1 LLSKESP
8 VQECD
13 ATILIK
19 EQMLV
24 TEEKNINTTTL
35 APVKESNNLFPV
47 FLKLEHMHLLIVG
60 GGNIGLEKLNSVI
73 SNSPATKVKL
83 VAKAISAEIRT
94 IAAERDNIELVEKA
108 FDSSDLDGIDVV
120 ISAIDDVIASR
131 EIAEAAKAA
140 GKLINVADKPEL
152 CDFYLGSVVK
162 KGNLKI
168 AISTNGKS
176 PTAAKRLKEVFNE
189 ALPAE
194 IDEVINNLQSIRN
207 RLNGNFA
214 EKVKKL
220 NILTKGLVE
229 NEKTE
234 KNVQWKRIAT
244 YTVSVFAVML
254 IGHFIFSYVPIKG
267 IAHST
272 VDFYQTLDK
281 NFHWMVLAGF
291 LAQLVD
297 GALGM
302 GYGVTSATILLSAGV
317 NLASISSS
325 IHTAEMFA
333 SGASGYS
340 HYKFGN
346 VNKKLFKI
354 LVIPGVIG
362 AIAGAI
368 LLTKF
373 GDTHAAYLKPIMAAY
388 TMFLGIRILLNAFRT
403 QKITKK
409 FTNYRWLAGVG
420 GFLDSFGGGGWGPIV
435 TTTLITKGRHPKYV
449 IGSVSLTEFFVTFA
463 SAFTFFTMIGVTH
476 WQVIVALIIG
486 GLIGAPIAA
495 KLAGRLPKKASFILL
510 GVLVIIW
517 SLKILVKLF

>member
-1 LLSKESP
+1 MPTTKSF
-8 VQECD
+8 
-13 ATILIK
+13 
-19 EQMLV
+19 
-24 TEEKNINTTTL
+24 TENQIIPST
-35 APVKESNNLFPV
+35 VKEENNLFPV
-47 FLKLEHMHLLIVG
+47 FLKLEQMRILIVG
-60 GGNIGLEKLNSVI
+60 GGNVALEKLHAVLY
-73 SNSPATKVKL
+73 NSPATKVKI
-83 VAKAISAEIRT
+83 VALSVNEEIKLL
-94 IAAERDNIELVEKA
+94 AKQHSNIEMIERA
-108 FDSSDLDGIDVV
+108 FEDGDLRDIDLAVVAVNDVAASQQISSKVR
-120 ISAIDDVIASR
+120 SF
-131 EIAEAAKAA
+131 
-140 GKLINVADKPEL
+140 GKLVNVADKPDL
-152 CDFYLGSVVK
+152 CDFYLSSVVR

-176 PTAAKRLKEVFNE
+176 PTAAKRLKEVFAD
-189 ALPAE
+189 ALPDE
-194 IDEVINNLQSIRN
+194 LDEVINNLHEIRN
-207 RLNGNFA
+207 KLNGNFA

-220 NILTKGLVE
+220 NRITRGLVE
-229 NEKTE
+229 NDTVD
-234 KNVQWKRIAT
+234 KNVNWKRIAT
-244 YTVSVFAVML
+244 YSVSIFALML
-254 IGHFIFSYVPIKG
+254 IGHFIFSYVPMRG
-267 IAHST
+267 IADT
-272 VDFYQTLDK
+272 TIEFYQTLDK

-373 GDTHAAYLKPIMAAY
+373 GDTHAAYLKPVMAVY
-388 TMFLGIRILLNAFRT
+388 TMFLGVRILLNAFRE

-409 FTNYRWLAGVG
+409 FKNYRLLAGVG

-435 TTTLITKGRHPKYV
+435 TTTLITKGRSPKYV
-449 IGSVSLTEFFVTFA
+449 IGSVSITEFFVTLA

-495 KLAGRLPKKASFILL
+495 RLAGRLPRKASFILL
-510 GVLVIIW
+510 GILVIIW
-517 SLKILVKLF
+517 SLRILVKLF